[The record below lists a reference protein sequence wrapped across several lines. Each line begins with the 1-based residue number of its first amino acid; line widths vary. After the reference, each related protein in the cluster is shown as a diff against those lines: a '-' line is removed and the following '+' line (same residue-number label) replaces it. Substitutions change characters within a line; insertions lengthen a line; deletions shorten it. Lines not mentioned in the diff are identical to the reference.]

1 MAKKVQVVLMDN
13 QVMMDLLETMGF
25 QDKPANEVDPDEMVS
40 QVLKDFQV
48 LLVIQVFLVL
58 MVTLVKTVLTVNP
71 VNQLHLHHKWML
83 HLVLPGLKV
92 ELADQVKLVET
103 VQEVTLVL
111 KAPLGMPD
119 LQV

>member
-1 MAKKVQVVLMDN
+1 MDN

-25 QDKPANEVDPDEMVS
+25 QDKPVNEVDPDEMVS

-58 MVTLVKTVLTVNP
+58 MVTLVKTALTVNQA
-71 VNQLHLHHKWML
+71 NQVQLHHKWML
-83 HLVLPGLKV
+83 RLVSKELKV
-92 ELADQVKLVET
+92 ELVDQVKLAET
-103 VQEVTLVL
+103 ELEVTLVP
-111 KAPLGMPD
+111 KAPLVMPV